1 MRKPRGSDKTL
12 GYIVVPL
19 FLERAGDD
27 NLSRALE
34 RSGFSDVA
42 DVLNALQEQDED
54 LIDGLTSG
62 RHGICSFQ
70 TPWPCGRCSKFPIA
84 RLPQRVALLRT
95 GALPRLGGPVA
106 VAIAQKL
113 APSVRWDPD

>member
-1 MRKPRGSDKTL
+1 MDDVSPWPPAQGLRVSRRRLWGSDSL
-12 GYIVVPL
+12 DHLSHRRSCCV
-19 FLERAGDD
+19 
-27 NLSRALE
+27 SRAVPRRRDDME
-34 RSGFSDVA
+34 FAV
-42 DVLNALQEQDED
+42 
-54 LIDGLTSG
+54 
-62 RHGICSFQ
+62 FK
-70 TPWPCGRCSKFPIA
+70 WPCGRCSKFPIA